1 MIYVCILVNHI
12 AHIVRARTF
21 ELLGKCLL
29 FTVPRSPRLPVLIV
43 NSNSTRL
50 VPDLP
55 SHSSRTPKSPS
66 PRLHNSTTQQVNK
79 SPRTQSPAQQIPW
92 PTTPQLNNSATPQ
105 LPKSQIH
112 DSRIPEFNNS
122 TKSPSPQVPNSTTH
136 KSAIQWIM
144 GFCFACCSTLVT
156 FI

>member
-21 ELLGKCLL
+21 ELLRKCLL

-66 PRLHNSTTQQVNK
+66 PRLHNSTSQQVSK
-79 SPRTQSPAQQIPW
+79 SPIPSS
-92 PTTPQLNNSATPQ
+92 TNSRGPQ
-105 LPKSQIH
+105 LPNSTTQPLPNSPSPKSMT
-112 DSRIPEFNNS
+112 PEFPNS
-122 TKSPSPQVPNSTTH
+122 TTQQSPQVP
-136 KSAIQWIM
+136 KSQTPQRTSLQLSGLWD
-144 GFCFACCSTLVT
+144 FVLHVVQRW
-156 FI
+156 